1 MDKTPVI
8 IFGYNR
14 PLHLE
19 RTLTSLFANKEVR
32 DTEAFIYID
41 AASKEV
47 DELNN
52 REVISIVSNKLDF
65 KKTTIRIR
73 EKNFGCKKNII
84 SGVSEV
90 LSDYKQAIIIEDDLI
105 LGKNFLNYM
114 NNALSFY
121 RNKEDVWHINGY
133 CHPQI
138 VSNKKSAS
146 ISRLVQPWG
155 WGTWNNRWE
164 KFIQNKS
171 YEKNIISTL
180 DKKLRD
186 EFNFYDLASY
196 WESALKLDQINEN
209 SIWDAYWYQ
218 TIFLNKGFTVFPQVS
233 HVQNIGFDGSGLH
246 SGNNKMFD
254 SKINTA
260 KTLNFPDKLQESKIY
275 KFNTYM
281 FYKKYRI
288 IDYYNFHKSK
298 FSSFSN
304 FLEWFKKFYKE

>member
-1 MDKTPVI
+1 MDNTPIV

-14 PLHLE
+14 PSHFE
-19 RTLTSLFANKEVR
+19 RTLNSIFNNKEAS
-32 DTEAFIYID
+32 DTEAFIFID
-41 AASKEV
+41 GVSNET

-52 REVISIVSNKLDF
+52 QKVISIASRELKF
-65 KKTTIRIR
+65 RKTTVHIR
-73 EKNFGCKKNII
+73 EENIGCKRNII
-84 SGVSEV
+84 DGVSEV
-90 LSDYKQAIIIEDDLI
+90 FSVHKQAIIIEDDLI

-121 RNKEDVWHINGY
+121 KQKEDIWHVNGY

-138 VSNKKSAS
+138 IHNKKNAS

-155 WGTWNNRWE
+155 WGTWNDRWE
-164 KFIQNKS
+164 KFIQEKGF
-171 YEKNIISTL
+171 EKNIISTL
-180 DKKLRD
+180 NKKLRD
-186 EFNFYDLASY
+186 EFNFYDLAPY
-196 WESALKLDQINEN
+196 WESALKLDQLNEN

-246 SGNNKMFD
+246 SGKSKMFD

-260 KTLNFPDKLQESKIY
+260 KTINFPEKLKESKIY

-281 FYKKYRI
+281 FYKKHRL

-304 FLEWFKKFYKE
+304 FLVWLKNKFKG